1 MLMAWIWDPERGRVS
16 ISVPE
21 NVKRHMFRRVA
32 EGIVNNF
39 PKREEF
45 TPKDIAEKYDITQ
58 QTAKTYLQ
66 EMAKQNLIKWY
77 ARDPVTAYHLGCT
90 PLEELDANIRSVST
104 GIGNRMFK
112 RISRRGKQV
121 NAFIAGHEPLLPFR
135 RNRPLLNQI
144 LNRILST
151 SVFTAFDPP
160 RIPL

>member
-1 MLMAWIWDPERGRVS
+1 MLMAWISDPERGRVS

-66 EMAKQNLIKWY
+66 EMAK
-77 ARDPVTAYHLGCT
+77 
-90 PLEELDANIRSVST
+90 
-104 GIGNRMFK
+104 
-112 RISRRGKQV
+112 
-121 NAFIAGHEPLLPFR
+121 
-135 RNRPLLNQI
+135 
-144 LNRILST
+144 
-151 SVFTAFDPP
+151 
-160 RIPL
+160 